1 MTARA
6 ALPLLA
12 LAALCLAA
20 CGHAPPDGPGGRDP
34 GGPGPQGGRPGG
46 GPPPGQGG
54 PDGPRMGG
62 GKQVFISPAGEPFRA
77 DPGQPYPV
85 ALWFAGADANHDGV
99 LSREE
104 FLADAL
110 RFFDRLDAD
119 KSGVLDGFEV
129 SAYERN
135 IAPEIV
141 QASAMPQQAP
151 PSGGGPDGGD
161 GEGPRRRRDGG
172 LGNML
177 LGATPYALLAEP
189 QPVMGADADFN
200 RRVTRDEAT
209 RAANA
214 RFKLLDKDGDGR
226 LTLAELPQTRM
237 QRMLNGEEEPREGG
251 RRGKG
256 GRRPPR

>member
-1 MTARA
+1 MTAR

-12 LAALCLAA
+12 FAALSLAA
-20 CGHAPPDGPGGRDP
+20 CGHAPPDGPGGRGP
-34 GGPGPQGGRPGG
+34 GGPGGRPGFAG
-46 GPPPGQGG
+46 GPPPGE
-54 PDGPRMGG
+54 DGPRMGG

-85 ALWFAGADANHDGV
+85 AQWFAGADADHDGE
-99 LSREE
+99 LTREE
-104 FLADAL
+104 FLADSL
-110 RFFDRLDAD
+110 RFFDKLDTD

-141 QASAMPQQAP
+141 QASAMPQQGP
-151 PSGGGPDGGD
+151 PSGGGPDG
-161 GEGPRRRRDGG
+161 EGPRPRRDRG

-200 RRVTRDEAT
+200 RRITRDEAT

-226 LTLAELPQTRM
+226 LTLAELPQTRV
-237 QRMLNGEEEPREGG
+237 QRIMSGEEEPRDGG

>member
-1 MTARA
+1 MTAR

-12 LAALCLAA
+12 IAALTLAA
-20 CGHAPPDGPGGRDP
+20 CGHAPPDGPGGGGRGP
-34 GGPGPQGGRPGG
+34 GGPGGRPDFGG
-46 GPPPGQGG
+46 GPPPGEGG
-54 PDGPRMGG
+54 PGGPRMG

-77 DPGQPYPV
+77 DVGQPYPV
-85 ALWFAGADANHDGV
+85 AAWFAGADADHDGV
-99 LSREE
+99 LTREE
-104 FLADAL
+104 FVADSL
-110 RFFDRLDAD
+110 RFFDKLDTD

-141 QASAMPQQAP
+141 QASAMPQQGP
-151 PSGGGPDGGD
+151 PSGGGPDGD
-161 GEGPRRRRDGG
+161 GPRPRRDGG

-177 LGATPYALLAEP
+177 LGATPFALLAEP

-226 LTLAELPQTRM
+226 LTLAELPKTQI
-237 QRMLNGEEEPREGG
+237 QRIMDGEESPRDGG

>member
-1 MTARA
+1 MTAR

-12 LAALCLAA
+12 LAALSLAA
-20 CGHAPPDGPGGRDP
+20 CGHAPPDGPGGRGP
-34 GGPGPQGGRPGG
+34 GGPGGRPGFGG
-46 GPPPGQGG
+46 GPPPGEGG
-54 PDGPRMGG
+54 PGGPRMGG

-85 ALWFAGADANHDGV
+85 ALWLSGADADHDGV
-99 LSREE
+99 LTREE
-104 FLADAL
+104 FVADSL
-110 RFFDRLDAD
+110 RFFDRLDTD
-119 KSGVLDGFEV
+119 RSGVLDGFEV
-129 SAYERN
+129 SAYERD

-151 PSGGGPDGGD
+151 PSGGDGPD
-161 GEGPRRRRDGG
+161 GEGPRPRRDGG

-200 RRVTRDEAT
+200 RRITRDEAT

-237 QRMLNGEEEPREGG
+237 QRMLNGEDEPREGG